1 MLMAR
6 RHFLRLG
13 AATAVPLATLRI
25 ARSETYP
32 SRPLRWI
39 VGFPAGG
46 AVDVT
51 ARLVGQGLAERLGQP
66 VIVENKPGSANNL
79 AVQAIVNSAP
89 DGYTLLLVTI
99 ASAINAS
106 LYERLAFDFL
116 RDIAPVAGLVR
127 LPLVM
132 QVNPS
137 FPARTVDE
145 FISYAKLR
153 PGGIKMASPGIGT
166 APHLAGEL
174 FKTMSG
180 IEMIHIPYRGE
191 PPAITDIMGGR
202 ADMMFGSIV
211 TSIDSIRAGKLRA
224 LAVTT
229 ARRQDALP
237 DVPTVS
243 ESVPRYE
250 VSAWYGVGVP
260 KNTPKEIVVKLNGEI
275 GAVLAHPR
283 VVARLQELG
292 MSPMPFTP
300 EEFATHIAAET
311 VRWGTIVQSLGL
323 KVR

>member
-1 MLMAR
+1 MSMAR
-6 RHFLRLG
+6 RHFLRFG
-13 AATAVPLATLRI
+13 TATAALLATVPM
-25 ARSETYP
+25 ARSDTYP

-39 VGFPAGG
+39 VGFPPGG

-51 ARLVGQGLAERLGQP
+51 ARLVGQVLAERLGQP

-79 AVQAIVNSAP
+79 AVQAVVNSAP
-89 DGYTLLLVTI
+89 DGYTLLLVTT

-132 QVNPS
+132 EVSPS
-137 FPARTVDE
+137 FPVRTVDE

-153 PGGIKMASPGIGT
+153 PGAIKLASSGIGT

-174 FKTMSG
+174 FKTMTG
-180 IEMIHIPYRGE
+180 TEMIHVSYRGE

-202 ADMMFGSIV
+202 VEVMFGSIV
-211 TSIDSIRAGKLRA
+211 TSIDAIRAGKLRA

-229 ARRQDALP
+229 ARRQDVLP

-243 ESVPRYE
+243 EFVPGYE

-260 KNTPKEIVVKLNGEI
+260 KNTPKEIVVKLNSEI
-275 GAVLAHPR
+275 SAALAHPR

-292 MSPMPFTP
+292 ITPMPFTP
-300 EEFATHIAAET
+300 AEFAMHLEAEM
-311 VRWGTIVQSLGL
+311 VRWGKIVQSLGL